1 MVKAGEG
8 AFASAAERTQFAP
21 LNTRRGHMNIGYLKV
36 ERRVGSRRASVVR
49 KLGIAN
55 LVNTAM
61 FDIEVAHEALVR
73 RQAVPE
79 RIYADGLVV
88 DVPAGVYHPLP
99 DSSSEFFIRNIKAMN
114 PNLIAKTLEI
124 GCGCGI
130 ISLYMAANW
139 TSRTVATDISPIAVE
154 ATIANAKLNNLD
166 LTAFQSDLFEKIDE
180 KDFDLIVFNTP
191 LVDKNYSLC
200 DPQGRITESYLRQ
213 ARRHVSKDGLII
225 FSICNNSAYEV
236 MDAIDLN
243 YEIVGFELA
252 YSGFWRAIVGAR
264 N

>member
-1 MVKAGEG
+1 
-8 AFASAAERTQFAP
+8 
-21 LNTRRGHMNIGYLKV
+21 MNIGYLKV
-36 ERRVGSRRASVVR
+36 ERRVEPRRVSVLR
-49 KLGIAN
+49 KLGISN
-55 LVNTAM
+55 LVSTAV
-61 FDIEVAHEALVR
+61 FDIAAAHEALVR

-79 RIYADGLVV
+79 RIFADGLVV

-99 DSSSEFFIRNIKAMN
+99 DSSSEFFIRNIKAMD
-114 PNLIAKTLEI
+114 PNAIAKTLEI

-130 ISLYMAANW
+130 ISLYVAANW
-139 TSRTVATDISPIAVE
+139 ASKTVATDISQIAVD
-154 ATIANAKLNNLD
+154 ATIANAKLNNVM
-166 LTAFQSDLFEKIDE
+166 LTAFQSDLFDKIDE

-191 LVDKNYSLC
+191 LVDKKPENDIERYSLC

-213 ARRHVSKDGLII
+213 ARRQVSKDGLII

>member
-1 MVKAGEG
+1 
-8 AFASAAERTQFAP
+8 
-21 LNTRRGHMNIGYLKV
+21 MNIGYLNV
-36 ERRVGSRRASVVR
+36 ERRIASPRVSVLR
-49 KLGIAN
+49 KLGLSN
-55 LVNTAM
+55 LVSTAK
-61 FDIEVAHEALVR
+61 FDIAAAHEALVR

-79 RIYADGLVV
+79 RICADGLVV

-114 PNLIAKTLEI
+114 QNLIAKTLEI
-124 GCGCGI
+124 GAGCGI

-139 TSRTVATDISPIAVE
+139 ASRTVATDISPIAVE
-154 ATIANAKLNNLD
+154 ATVANAKLNNVD
-166 LTAFQSDLFEKIDE
+166 VTAFQSDLFENIDE

-191 LVDKNYSLC
+191 LVDKNPENDIERYSLC
-200 DPQGRITESYLRQ
+200 DPHGRITESYLRQ

-236 MDAIDLN
+236 MDAIDLD
-243 YEIVGFELA
+243 YQIVGFELA

-264 N
+264 T

>member
-1 MVKAGEG
+1 
-8 AFASAAERTQFAP
+8 
-21 LNTRRGHMNIGYLKV
+21 MNIGYLNV
-36 ERRVGSRRASVVR
+36 ERRVKPRASVLD
-49 KLGIAN
+49 KLGLSN
-55 LVNTAM
+55 LVSTAK
-61 FDIEVAHEALVR
+61 FDIAAAHEALVR

-79 RIYADGLVV
+79 RICADGLVV

-130 ISLYMAANW
+130 ISLYLAANW
-139 TSRTVATDISPIAVE
+139 PSRTVATDISPIAVE
-154 ATIANAKLNNLD
+154 ATIANAKLNNLS
-166 LTAFQSDLFEKIDE
+166 LTVFQSDLFEEIDE
-180 KDFDLIVFNTP
+180 RDFDLIIFNTP
-191 LVDKNYSLC
+191 LVDKNPENDIERYSLC

-213 ARRHVSKDGLII
+213 ARGHVSKGGLIL

-236 MDAIDLN
+236 LDPIDLD
-243 YEIVGFELA
+243 YQIVGFELA

-264 N
+264 I

>member
-1 MVKAGEG
+1 
-8 AFASAAERTQFAP
+8 
-21 LNTRRGHMNIGYLKV
+21 MNIGYLKV
-36 ERRVGSRRASVVR
+36 ERRVAPRRTSVLR
-49 KLGIAN
+49 KLGISN
-55 LVNTAM
+55 LVSTAM
-61 FDIEVAHEALVR
+61 FDIASAHEALVR

-79 RIYADGLVV
+79 RIFADGLVV

-99 DSSSEFFIRNIKAMN
+99 DSSSEFFIRNIRAMN

-124 GCGCGI
+124 GTGCGI
-130 ISLYMAANW
+130 ISLFMAANW

-154 ATIANAKLNNLD
+154 ATIANAKLNNVS

-191 LVDKNYSLC
+191 LVDKNPENDIERYSLC

-213 ARRHVSKDGLII
+213 ARRHVSNDGLII

-236 MDAIDLN
+236 MDAIDLD
-243 YEIVGFELA
+243 YQIVGFELA